1 MKDIKRGDIL
11 YIDLGQHV
19 NSSVQSGMRPCI
31 VMSNNVNNR
40 YSTTLCVCP
49 FSGKIKENPVHV
61 KVKPSDVKGYFLKD
75 SDCLAEQITTVDK
88 RQIVSKVGHIPED
101 SEVMIAINKAVCI
114 QLEIGNIER
123 REAK

>member
-1 MKDIKRGDIL
+1 MKNIKRGDIL
-11 YIDLGQHV
+11 YIDLGQHG

-31 VMSNNVNNR
+31 VLSNNISNR

-61 KVKPSDVKGYFLKD
+61 KVKPSDVKGYFLKE
-75 SDCLAEQITTVDK
+75 SDCLAEQIVTVDK

-101 SEVMIAINKAVCI
+101 SDVMKAISKAVCM
-114 QLEIGNIER
+114 QLSINNSNEN
-123 REAK
+123 K